1 MQKIEPSRKCLTRF
15 LLDRLMFNIFKTTS
29 CNSISVSSVVTVC
42 TCDGDCWQERRNG
55 SLLSKALELS
65 AHDCGNELVLG
76 GLNSPNER

>member
-42 TCDGDCWQERRNG
+42 TCDVTAGKKGEMEVCYQK
-55 SLLSKALELS
+55 LSSFQLTIA
-65 AHDCGNELVLG
+65 AMNWCLVD
-76 GLNSPNER
+76 